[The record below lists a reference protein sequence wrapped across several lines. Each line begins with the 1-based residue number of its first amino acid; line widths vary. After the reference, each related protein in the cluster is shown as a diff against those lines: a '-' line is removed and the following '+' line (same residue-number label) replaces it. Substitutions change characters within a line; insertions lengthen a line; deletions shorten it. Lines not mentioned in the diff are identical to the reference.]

1 MEQGDTLALVT
12 DLLFETRIR
21 GVAGPA
27 GASVACARQ
36 LDAFRKHL
44 HGAKLVLVDL
54 EHPEAF
60 EAIPLAVAAGV
71 RVVGFY
77 PHVQAELKQRALAAG
92 ASAALARSA
101 FVEKLPHLLGAAAE
115 DPPRDQD
122 A

>member
-1 MEQGDTLALVT
+1 MKTAALVT
-12 DLLFETRIR
+12 DLLFESRIR
-21 GVAGPA
+21 GVAVPA
-27 GASVACARQ
+27 GADVSCARAV
-36 LDAFRKHL
+36 DAL
-44 HGAKLVLVDL
+44 LALLPEAKLVLVDL
-54 EHPEAF
+54 EHPGAF

-115 DPPRDQD
+115 GPPPDQD